1 MSQYE
6 TIISAMLN
14 NKNKVWWTAAD
25 FQQGEYFV
33 GYEATARMSELKTK
47 YLGLFSEKK
56 IGRFRALSINP
67 EYDLKEFEYLM
78 K

>member
-6 TIISAMLN
+6 IILKAMLN
-14 NKNKVWWTAAD
+14 NKNKVWWTASD
-25 FQQGEYFV
+25 FQQGDHFV
-33 GYEATARMSELKTK
+33 GYEATARMSELKQK
-47 YLGLFSEKK
+47 YLGLFNEKK

>member
-6 TIISAMLN
+6 IILKAMLN
-14 NKNKVWWTAAD
+14 NKNKVWWTASD
-25 FQQGEYFV
+25 FQQGENFV

-47 YLGLFSEKK
+47 YLGLFNEKK